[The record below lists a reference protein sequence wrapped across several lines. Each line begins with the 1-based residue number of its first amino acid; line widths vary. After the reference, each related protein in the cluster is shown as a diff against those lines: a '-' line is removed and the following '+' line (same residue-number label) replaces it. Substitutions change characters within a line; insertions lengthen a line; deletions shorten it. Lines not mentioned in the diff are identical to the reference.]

1 MLDLIDPQV
10 LGGSVAVAIFFGIL
24 LFLAIGRWIGRRL
37 PARGGTSQMGGV
49 GSLEAA
55 VFALLGLMIAFT
67 LSGALTRFDNR
78 RLQVVDEAN
87 AIGTAYLRLDVLPV
101 AAQAPLRDLFRQYV
115 DARIAVYSK
124 LPDVSAA
131 RQELARSEKLQN
143 EIWTQA
149 LSSLRAVDA
158 QPSAAVLVVPALN
171 QMFDISSTRAA
182 ATMIHP
188 PTIIYAMLIA
198 LALASALLAGYQSAK
213 AIDPMHRF
221 GFATI
226 IAVTI
231 YVIIEVEY
239 PRLGLVRL
247 DAVDQLLVNVRAG
260 M

>member
-10 LGGSVAVAIFFGIL
+10 LGASVAVATFFGIL
-24 LFLAIGRWIGRRL
+24 LSLTVGRWIGRRL
-37 PARGGTSQMGGV
+37 PPRGDPHMTGV
-49 GSLEAA
+49 GSLEGA

-78 RLQVVDEAN
+78 RLQVIDEAN
-87 AIGTAYLRLDVLPV
+87 AIGTAYLRIDVLPM
-101 AAQAPLRDLFRQYV
+101 AAQAPLRELFRRYV

-131 RQELARSEKLQN
+131 RQELARSEKLQD
-143 EIWTQA
+143 EIWKQA
-149 LSSLRAVDA
+149 LGALRAADA
-158 QPSAAVLVVPALN
+158 QPSATVLLVPALN
-171 QMFDISSTRAA
+171 QMFDVSSARAA

-213 AIDPMHRF
+213 VLDPIHRF

-226 IAVTI
+226 VAVTI
-231 YVIIEVEY
+231 YVTLEVEY

-247 DAVDQLLVNVRAG
+247 DAIDQLLVNVRSG